1 VRGQTFGQGGA
12 FEPLLLPLS
21 LALALGVAFLGTL
34 APLRM
39 ALRLDP
45 ATVLRG

>member
-1 VRGQTFGQGGA
+1 
-12 FEPLLLPLS
+12 LLPLALVLS
-21 LALALGVAFLGTL
+21 LALAFLGTL
-34 APLRM
+34 APLRV